1 MYKSVS
7 RQLRDFTM
15 LTTNSIVSYQ
25 TFAGMSFY
33 CDARK
38 RVELRKCKYLQITVI
53 LFFRS

>member
-38 RVELRKCKYLQITVI
+38 RVELRKCKCLQTYCDII
-53 LFFRS
+53 LS